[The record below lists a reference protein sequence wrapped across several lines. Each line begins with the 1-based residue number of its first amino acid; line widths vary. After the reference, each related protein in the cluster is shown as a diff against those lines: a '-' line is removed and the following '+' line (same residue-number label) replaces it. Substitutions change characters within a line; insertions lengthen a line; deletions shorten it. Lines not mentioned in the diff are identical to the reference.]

1 MDIERDV
8 KDKILKLFEET
19 DRQSE
24 EQELYIQELIQR
36 LSFAEKVCYEAN
48 GYLKTKDNPL
58 GRIYLDRLADAVE
71 KWDNSRKNKGAQYL
85 VMEDWEQ

>member
-1 MDIERDV
+1 MNIEREV
-8 KDKILKLFEET
+8 KDKIWKLFEDA

-24 EQELYIQELIQR
+24 EQELYIQELRQR

-58 GRIYLDRLADAVE
+58 GRIYLDRLADAIE
-71 KWDNSRKNKGAQYL
+71 KWNNSRKNKGAQYL